1 MFRRDPDAGLERV
14 ETVIGRGATV
24 NGTLNGTGTLRV
36 DGKVEGQVVHRGDVV
51 VGETGL
57 IEAAIQA
64 RNITV
69 AGEIRGSVEA
79 EGKLELIATGKL
91 TGDIKV
97 AALIINEG
105 AFFQG
110 SCAMRSAEL
119 PGKAPRKPAD
129 GGV

>member
-1 MFRRDPDAGLERV
+1 MFKRDPDAGLDRV

-24 NGTLNGTGTLRV
+24 NGSLNGTGTLRV
-36 DGKVEGQVVHRGDVV
+36 DGKVEGQVMHRGDVV

-57 IEAAIQA
+57 IEATIQA

-91 TGDIKV
+91 TGDVKV

-105 AFFQG
+105 AFFHG
-110 SCAMRSAEL
+110 SCAMRSAES

-129 GGV
+129 GGA

>member
-79 EGKLELIATGKL
+79 EGKLELIAT
-91 TGDIKV
+91 
-97 AALIINEG
+97 
-105 AFFQG
+105 
-110 SCAMRSAEL
+110 
-119 PGKAPRKPAD
+119 
-129 GGV
+129 